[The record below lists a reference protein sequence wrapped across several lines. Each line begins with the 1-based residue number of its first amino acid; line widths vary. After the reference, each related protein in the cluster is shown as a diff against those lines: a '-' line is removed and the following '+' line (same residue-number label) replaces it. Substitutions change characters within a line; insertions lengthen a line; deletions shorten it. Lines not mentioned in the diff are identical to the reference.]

1 MSAPD
6 LRLAALRR
14 FAVAITVLNV
24 CGRLWLGFENSWAQ
38 MFVALGTAY
47 FVEVVLEV
55 ADARANQRPYKFA
68 GGWVRAVDF
77 LLPAHISG
85 LAVSMLLYAGGLL
98 LPFAFASA
106 VGIASKALFTAPVNN
121 SRRHFLNPS
130 NTGIAVTFLLF
141 PVVAPAVPYQFTEYL
156 SGGVS
161 RALPVLIICVGT
173 FMNWRYTKRMPLVL
187 SWVGAFA
194 LQGEVRC
201 LLGGLPLSVGLAPMT
216 GVAFVLFT
224 FYMITDPGATPSRW
238 KGQVVFGA
246 ATAFV
251 YAALMMAHVGFALFY
266 SLLIVSAARG
276 LLLHLE
282 AARSGPD
289 RKLEKDFS
297 LLGIDGL
304 SPRD

>member
-14 FAVAITVLNV
+14 FSVAITVLNV

-38 MFVALGTAY
+38 MFAALGTAY
-47 FVEVVLEV
+47 LVEFVLEV
-55 ADARANQRPYKFA
+55 VDARANQRPCKFA

-85 LAVSMLLYAGGLL
+85 MAVSMLLYAGGLL

-130 NTGIAVTFLLF
+130 NAGIAVTVLLF
-141 PVVAPAVPYQFTEYL
+141 PFIAPAVPYQFTEYL
-156 SGGVS
+156 TGGLS
-161 RALPVLIICVGT
+161 RALPVLVVCVGT
-173 FMNWRYTKRMPLVL
+173 FMNWRYTRRMPVAL
-187 SWVGAFA
+187 SWVVAFA
-194 LQGEVRC
+194 VQGVARC
-201 LLGGLPLSVGLAPMT
+201 LLYGLPLSVGLAPMT

-238 KGQVVFGA
+238 KGQVVFGT

-251 YAALMMAHVGFALFY
+251 YAALMLAHVGFGLFY
-266 SLLIVSAARG
+266 ALLVVSAARG
-276 LLLHLE
+276 LLLHME
-282 AARSGPD
+282 VARPTHPKVGEGVQP
-289 RKLEKDFS
+289 F
-297 LLGIDGL
+297 GY
-304 SPRD
+304 

>member
-14 FAVAITVLNV
+14 FSVAITVLNV

-47 FVEVVLEV
+47 LAEFVLEV
-55 ADARANQRPYKFA
+55 ADARAHRRPYKFA
-68 GGWVRAVDF
+68 GGRMRAVDF

-85 LAVSMLLYAGGLL
+85 MAVSMLLYAGGLL

-106 VGIASKALFTAPVNN
+106 VGIASKALLTAPVNN

-141 PVVAPAVPYQFTEYL
+141 PAIAPAVPYQFTEYL
-156 SGGVS
+156 TGGVS
-161 RALPVLIICVGT
+161 RALPVLVICVGT
-173 FMNWRYTKRMPLVL
+173 FMNWRYTQRMPLVL
-187 SWVGAFA
+187 SWVAAFA
-194 LQGEVRC
+194 LQEVARC
-201 LLGGLPLSVGLAPMT
+201 LLHGLPLSVGLAPMT
-216 GVAFVLFT
+216 GVSFVLFT
-224 FYMITDPGATPSRW
+224 FYMITDPGATPSRRQ
-238 KGQVVFGA
+238 GQVVFGA

-251 YAALMMAHVGFALFY
+251 YAALMLAHAGFALFY
-266 SLLIVSAARG
+266 ALLVVSAARG

-282 AARSGPD
+282 AARPIRPKVG
-289 RKLEKDFS
+289 E
-297 LLGIDGL
+297 GL
-304 SPRD
+304 QPFGY

>member
-14 FAVAITVLNV
+14 FTVAITVLNV
-24 CGRLWLGFENSWAQ
+24 CGRLWLGFESSWAQ
-38 MFVALGTAY
+38 MFVSLGTAY
-47 FVEVVLEV
+47 LVEIVLEV
-55 ADARANQRPYKFA
+55 ADARTNQRPYKFA
-68 GGWVRAVDF
+68 GGWVRAIDF

-106 VGIASKALFTAPVNN
+106 AGIASKALFTAPVNN

-141 PVVAPAVPYQFTEYL
+141 PVIAPSVPYQFTEHL
-156 SGGVS
+156 SGGAN
-161 RALPVLIICVGT
+161 RALPVLVLCVGT
-173 FMNWRYTKRMPLVL
+173 FMNWRYTQRMPLVL
-187 SWVGAFA
+187 SWVAAFTV
-194 LQGEVRC
+194 QGLARC
-201 LLGGLPLSVGLAPMT
+201 LLYGLPLSVGLAPMT

-224 FYMITDPGATPSRW
+224 FYMITDPGATPSRRR
-238 KGQVVFGA
+238 GQVVFGA

-266 SLLIVSAARG
+266 ALLITSAARG
-276 LLLHLE
+276 LLLHVE
-282 AARSGPD
+282 AARPTQPKVG
-289 RKLEKDFS
+289 
-297 LLGIDGL
+297 DGL
-304 SPRD
+304 QPFG

>member
-1 MSAPD
+1 MSAPPD

-47 FVEVVLEV
+47 LVEFVLEV
-55 ADARANQRPYKFA
+55 ADAWSNRRPYKFA

-106 VGIASKALFTAPVNN
+106 VGIASKSLLTAPVNN

-130 NTGIAVTFLLF
+130 NTGIAVTVLLF
-141 PVVAPAVPYQFTEYL
+141 SVIAPAVPYQFTEYL
-156 SGGVS
+156 SGGGS
-161 RALPVLIICVGT
+161 RALPVLVVCVGT

-201 LLGGLPLSVGLAPMT
+201 LLSGLPLSVGLAPMT

-224 FYMITDPGATPSRW
+224 FYMITDPGATPSRRR
-238 KGQVVFGA
+238 GQVVFGA

-251 YAALMMAHVGFALFY
+251 YGALMLTHVGFALFY
-266 SLLIVSAARG
+266 ALLIVSAARG

-282 AARSGPD
+282 AARPTPPKVG
-289 RKLEKDFS
+289 E
-297 LLGIDGL
+297 GL
-304 SPRD
+304 QPFGY